1 MSLSPSTQQVST
13 VLNLCPQNRIFIFA
27 ETALI
32 FLALNQTKSYYERT
46 TYLIQVAMVRRNN
59 LFQSE
64 IMMVNCIAE
73 LNKLLIL

>member
-32 FLALNQTKSYYERT
+32 FQYCCPTED
-46 TYLIQVAMVRRNN
+46 
-59 LFQSE
+59 
-64 IMMVNCIAE
+64 
-73 LNKLLIL
+73 KLLYNSFLVY

>member
-1 MSLSPSTQQVST
+1 MVS
-13 VLNLCPQNRIFIFA
+13 F
-27 ETALI
+27 
-32 FLALNQTKSYYERT
+32 ALNQTKSYYERT

-73 LNKLLIL
+73 LNKLLILWNKLMQEYV

>member
-1 MSLSPSTQQVST
+1 MVS
-13 VLNLCPQNRIFIFA
+13 F
-27 ETALI
+27 
-32 FLALNQTKSYYERT
+32 ALNQTKSYYERT